1 MRDYVYNLN
10 LGGTTLINVP
20 VLLSALGFF
29 IFYFLEVNMSF
40 SITLPDGSKRD
51 FDSSITVGKLASSIA
66 TSLGKAAVAGKVNG
80 QLRPLDY
87 VLDNDA
93 EVAILTDKDEE
104 ALDVLRAS
112 AAFVFEAVAKNFTL
126 TFTLVNMLLMKVAF
140 S

>member
-1 MRDYVYNLN
+1 
-10 LGGTTLINVP
+10 
-20 VLLSALGFF
+20 
-29 IFYFLEVNMSF
+29 MSF

-112 AAFVFEAVAKNFTL
+112 AAFVFDVSVFQGAVPN
-126 TFTLVNMLLMKVAF
+126 AF
-140 S
+140 RSLDPQALYLFPAFL